1 MSSPLKAVV
10 DHHVDRPGVEAER
23 SVQLTGTN
31 RLIGLIALIADAH
44 RAQSRKTCARPQT
57 DRPLNP
63 REPSAQTFGRLTP
76 TISSQAAPPQ
86 PAGPPRPVLRRPGG
100 FSEEPEPDPIPNS
113 AVKLL
118 SADGTMSQ
126 DLGE

>member
-31 RLIGLIALIADAH
+31 RLIGLIALIANALPGE
-44 RAQSRKTCARPQT
+44 RTLRSSLRPERRPGTTT
-57 DRPLNP
+57 DPTNP
-63 REPSAQTFGRLTP
+63 RFALAILQRSCRGSRVA
-76 TISSQAAPPQ
+76 
-86 PAGPPRPVLRRPGG
+86 RPVLRRPGG
-100 FSEEPEPDPIPNS
+100 CSEEPEPDPIPNS